1 MGSCVLDP
9 LDATDPG
16 HLSITDRQ
24 WEQMRADIEQSA
36 PEEACGLLAGLESQ
50 VIMVLP
56 ITNELHSPV
65 RYHMAARE
73 QLDAFERI
81 DYAGLQLVGIYHSHP
96 NGPNGPSATDIA
108 EAFYPEAAYLIWT
121 PQDGVWS
128 CRAFRIQDGQIQEVS
143 LSVRNL

>member
-1 MGSCVLDP
+1 MGSCDLDP
-9 LDATDPG
+9 LESAAPG
-16 HLSITDRQ
+16 ALSLAARQ
-24 WEQMRADIEQSA
+24 WEQMRADAEQHA

-65 RYHMAARE
+65 RYRMAARE

-81 DYAGLQLVGIYHSHP
+81 DHAGLELVGIYHSHP

-108 EAFYPEAAYLIWT
+108 EAFYPEAIYLIWSG
-121 PQDGVWS
+121 QAGVWS
-128 CRAFRIQDGQIQEVS
+128 CRAFRIQEGQIQEVN